1 MDCQE
6 DSRTWKFLPLDRC
19 KPHQPLKDFPVTDN
33 HSAAQSEP
41 GPEETGSTAGT
52 AIDTTVPHSARVWN
66 YWLGGKDNYKVDR
79 VVAGE
84 VAETFPAIIG
94 IARQARLFLFRAI
107 RYLVVEAGV
116 RQFLDIG
123 TGLPTANNTHEIA
136 QGMVPQARIVYVDND
151 PLVLVHARAL
161 LTSSPEGATDYVQ
174 ADVRDPERIL
184 REAARTLDF
193 AQPIGLM
200 MLGILGQI
208 PDSDNPQAI
217 VSRLLDPLP
226 SGSYLVI
233 DDGTNTDPVCVEA
246 MRAYNQNPGSASR
259 YHLRSPEQITRFFD
273 GLELVE
279 PGVVSTPQWRPE
291 SSPWGEAVEIA
302 DYAGVGR
309 KP

>member
-1 MDCQE
+1 MA
-6 DSRTWKFLPLDRC
+6 SSP
-19 KPHQPLKDFPVTDN
+19 
-33 HSAAQSEP
+33 SEFR
-41 GPEETGSTAGT
+41 
-52 AIDTTVPHSARVWN
+52 IDPSVAHSARVWN

-79 VVAGE
+79 MLAQE
-84 VAETFPAIIG
+84 LADAFPGIVD
-94 IARQARLFLFRAI
+94 IARQVRYFLSRAV

-123 TGLPTANNTHEIA
+123 TGLPTANNTHDIA
-136 QGMVPQARIVYVDND
+136 QGLEPQARIVYVDND

-161 LTSSPEGATDYVQ
+161 LTSCPEGATDYVE
-174 ADVRDPERIL
+174 ADLRDPGTIL

-193 AQPIGLM
+193 TQPIGLM
-200 MLGILGQI
+200 MLGVLGHI

-217 VSRLLDPLP
+217 VSRLLDSLP

-233 DDGTNTDPVCVEA
+233 DDGANVDQ
-246 MRAYNQNPGSASR
+246 AYVDAVQDFSQNPDSASP
-259 YHLRSPEQITRFFD
+259 YYPRSPEQITRFFD

-279 PGVVSTPQWRPE
+279 PGVVSTSRWRPE
-291 SSPWGEAVEIA
+291 HNPWGEPVEIS

>member
-1 MDCQE
+1 M
-6 DSRTWKFLPLDRC
+6 
-19 KPHQPLKDFPVTDN
+19 TDN
-33 HSAAQSEP
+33 HSATQSEP
-41 GPEETGSTAGT
+41 GPEETDGSAGT
-52 AIDTTVPHSARVWN
+52 AIDTRVAHSARVWN
-66 YWLGGKDNYKVDR
+66 YWLGGKDNYKIDR
-79 VVAGE
+79 M
-84 VAETFPAIIG
+84 VAEELAGTFPGITD
-94 IARQARLFLFRAI
+94 IARQVRLFLFRAI

-161 LTSSPEGATDYVQ
+161 LTSRPEGVTDYVE
-174 ADVRDPERIL
+174 ADVRDPDRIL

-193 AQPIGLM
+193 TQPIGLVM
-200 MLGILGQI
+200 QGILGQL

-217 VSRLLDPLP
+217 VSRLLGALP

-233 DDGTNTDPVCVEA
+233 NDGVNTDPAQVEA
-246 MRAYNQNPGSASR
+246 IRAYNQNPGSASS
-259 YHLRSPEQITRFFD
+259 YHLRSPEQIARFFD

-279 PGVVSTPQWRPE
+279 PGVVSTSRWRPE
-291 SSPWGEAVEIA
+291 SSRWGEAVEVA
-302 DYAGVGR
+302 NCSGVGR

>member
-1 MDCQE
+1 VTSSPSE
-6 DSRTWKFLPLDRC
+6 SRLD
-19 KPHQPLKDFPVTDN
+19 PSV
-33 HSAAQSEP
+33 A
-41 GPEETGSTAGT
+41 
-52 AIDTTVPHSARVWN
+52 HSARVWN
-66 YWLGGKDNYKVDR
+66 YWLGGKDNYKIDR
-79 VVAGE
+79 VVGQE
-84 VAETFPAIIG
+84 VADAFPVIVD

-123 TGLPTANNTHEIA
+123 TGLPTANNTHQIA

-161 LTSSPEGATDYVQ
+161 LTSCPEGATDYVD
-174 ADVRDPERIL
+174 ADVHDPDTIL

-193 AQPIGLM
+193 TQPIGLM
-200 MLGILGQI
+200 MLGILGYV
-208 PDSDNPQAI
+208 PYSDNPQAI

-226 SGSYLVI
+226 SGSHLVI
-233 DDGTNTDPVCVEA
+233 NDGTDTDPVCVEA
-246 MRAYNQNPGSASR
+246 MQAYNQNPDNATP
-259 YHLRSPEQITRFFD
+259 YHLRSPGQIASFFD

-279 PGVVSTPQWRPE
+279 PGVVSTSRWRPE
-291 SSPWGEAVEIA
+291 PNAWGEPAEIP